1 MQKMV
6 LTVLLLLISPAIMAT
21 SAADDE
27 PIASSKIGEVAAFDD
42 VLIECFVAITTDGCE
57 DASENTVVLNW
68 WAYSDETN
76 SNWPDDDAKAR
87 AGELFV
93 NLTTDESQMITNEEI
108 SAEVANDNRN
118 EIEGMLPVVSLVGE
132 LNVYQELGGHRID
145 IPIEMTP
152 LVNFS
157 DSTIM
162 YIYLSKEYTIDDHN
176 RRLTN
181 LVYEMKPEFGFSNQ
195 ANNST
200 QTTWSLSESHL
211 TAAGVDFADSPYGW
225 SVTFALFGE
234 LEGSETNQLLYLN
247 QVELA
252 TQPGNVGLDEFLMP
266 IFAIV
271 FGVIVISTILGN
283 MYREEHGM
291 PIITGYWHRDKVNCL
306 VVELTTKNRRMEIK
320 SLEVDGPW
328 KLSSRFK
335 SRFIEAKK
343 STKIE
348 LKFKQAETTECRIH
362 IKLEVDELG
371 VWTQFLAIASNV
383 NEVIFFGTPLIFG
396 VLLVRNP

>member
-27 PIASSKIGEVAAFDD
+27 PIASSKIGEAAAFDD
-42 VLIECFVAITTDGCE
+42 VLIECFVAITTDDCE

-93 NLTTDESQMITNEEI
+93 NLTTDESQLITNEEI

-162 YIYLSKEYTIDDHN
+162 YIYLSKEYAIDDHN

-211 TAAGVDFADSPYGW
+211 SAAGVDFADSPYGW

-252 TQPGNVGLDEFLMP
+252 TQPENVGLDEFLMP

-362 IKLEVDELG
+362 IKLEVDVLG

-383 NEVIFFGTPLIFG
+383 TE
-396 VLLVRNP
+396 

>member
-1 MQKMV
+1 MQKMIV
-6 LTVLLLLISPAIMAT
+6 AVLLMLAFPAVIAA

-27 PIASSKIGEVAAFDD
+27 PIATSKIDNVTTFDEV
-42 VLIECFVAITTDGCE
+42 LMECFVAITTDDC
-57 DASENTVVLNW
+57 DAASDNTVVLNW
-68 WAYSDETN
+68 WSYSDETN

-93 NLTTDESQMITNEEI
+93 NLTKDDAQIIINEEI
-108 SAEVANDNRN
+108 SSQQANDNRN
-118 EIEGMLPVVSLVGE
+118 EIDNLLPVVSLVGE
-132 LNVYQELGGHRID
+132 LNIYQELDGHRID

-162 YIYLSKEYTIDDHN
+162 YIYLTKEYSIDDHN

-234 LEGSETNQLLYLN
+234 LEDGDTNQLLYLN

-252 TQPGNVGLDEFLMP
+252 TQSENVEFSEFLMP

-271 FGVIVISTILGN
+271 FGIIVISTILSN

-291 PIITGYWHRDKVNCL
+291 PIITGYWHRDKANCL
-306 VVELTTKNRRMEIK
+306 VVELTTKNRRLEIK

-348 LKFKQAETTECRIH
+348 LKFKQAESSECRIH
-362 IKLEVDELG
+362 IRLEVDELG

-383 NEVIFFGTPLIFG
+383 SE
-396 VLLVRNP
+396 

>member
-27 PIASSKIGEVAAFDD
+27 PIVSSRIGEVAAFDD
-42 VLIECFVAITTDGCE
+42 VLIECFVAITTDDCE

-93 NLTTDESQMITNEEI
+93 NLTSDESQIITNEEI
-108 SAEVANDNRN
+108 STEIANNNRN

-162 YIYLSKEYTIDDHN
+162 YIYLSKEYVIDDHN

-252 TQPGNVGLDEFLMP
+252 TQPENVGLDEFLMP

-283 MYREEHGM
+283 MYREENGM

-306 VVELTTKNRRMEIK
+306 VVELTTKNGRMEIK

-383 NEVIFFGTPLIFG
+383 NE
-396 VLLVRNP
+396 

>member
-1 MQKMV
+1 MRKMAV
-6 LTVLLLLISPAIMAT
+6 AVVLLVISTSSIGV
-21 SAADDE
+21 SAADNE
-27 PIASSKIGEVAAFDD
+27 AIASVEIDRVTTFDG
-42 VLIECFVAITTDGCE
+42 VLIECFVAITTDDCQTTSKE
-57 DASENTVVLNW
+57 SVVLNW

-93 NLTTDESQMITNEEI
+93 DLAAENAHPITNEE
-108 SAEVANDNRN
+108 SDPQQADDNRN
-118 EIEGMLPVVSLVGE
+118 HIEEMLPLVNLVGE
-132 LNVYQELGGHRID
+132 LNVYQELDGHRIEM
-145 IPIEMTP
+145 PIEITP
-152 LVNFS
+152 LVNLS

-162 YIYLSKEYTIDDHN
+162 YIYLSKAYAIDDHQ
-176 RRLTN
+176 RTLSN

-200 QTTWSLSESHL
+200 QTTWLLAESHL

-234 LEGSETNQLLYLN
+234 IEGNDANQLLYLN
-247 QVELA
+247 QVALA
-252 TQPGNVGLDEFLMP
+252 TQSENVELNEFLMP

-271 FGVIVISTILGN
+271 FAVIVISTILGN

-291 PIITGYWHRDKVNCL
+291 PIITGFWHRDKTNCL
-306 VVELTTKNRRMEIK
+306 VMELTTKNRRMEIK

-335 SRFIEAKK
+335 SRVIEANK
-343 STKIE
+343 SVNIE
-348 LKFKQAETTECRIH
+348 LKFKQLEPSECRLH

-371 VWTQFLAIASNV
+371 VWTQFLAI
-383 NEVIFFGTPLIFG
+383 TPNIDLQELAKFEG
-396 VLLVRNP
+396 M

>member
-6 LTVLLLLISPAIMAT
+6 LIVLLLLISPAIMAT

-27 PIASSKIGEVAAFDD
+27 PIASSKIGDAAAFEN
-42 VLIECFVAITTDGCE
+42 VLIECFVAITTDDCNA
-57 DASENTVVLNW
+57 ASENTVVLNW

-93 NLTTDESQMITNEEI
+93 NLTTDEPQMITNEEI

-118 EIEGMLPVVSLVGE
+118 EIQGLLPVVSLVGE

-152 LVNFS
+152 LANFS
-157 DSTIM
+157 DSKIM
-162 YIYLSKEYTIDDHN
+162 SIYLSQEYAIDDHN
-176 RRLTN
+176 RRLPN

-211 TAAGVDFADSPYGW
+211 TAAGVDFANSPYGW

-234 LEGSETNQLLYLN
+234 LDGSETNQLLYLN

-252 TQPGNVGLDEFLMP
+252 TQPENVGLDEFLMP

-383 NEVIFFGTPLIFG
+383 TE
-396 VLLVRNP
+396 

>member
-1 MQKMV
+1 MQKMLV
-6 LTVLLLLISPAIMAT
+6 AVLLLLICPAIITA
-21 SAADDE
+21 SAAEDDA
-27 PIASSKIGEVAAFDD
+27 IASSKIVEVATFDD
-42 VLIECFVAITTDGCE
+42 VLIECFVAITTDDCNA
-57 DASENTVVLNW
+57 ASENTVVLNW

-93 NLTTDESQMITNEEI
+93 NLTTDDAQMITNEEI

-118 EIEGMLPVVSLVGE
+118 EIQELLPVVSLVGE

-152 LVNFS
+152 LVNLS

-162 YIYLSKEYTIDDHN
+162 YIYLSKEYSIDDHN
-176 RRLTN
+176 RRLNN

-234 LEGSETNQLLYLN
+234 LEGSDTNQLLYLN

-252 TQPGNVGLDEFLMP
+252 TQSENVELNEFLMP

-291 PIITGYWHRDKVNCL
+291 PIITGYWHRDKANCL

-348 LKFKQAETTECRIH
+348 LKFKQAESAECRIH
-362 IKLEVDELG
+362 IRLEVDELG

-383 NEVIFFGTPLIFG
+383 TE
-396 VLLVRNP
+396 

>member
-1 MQKMV
+1 MRKMTV
-6 LTVLLLLISPAIMAT
+6 VVLLLLISPAVIGT
-21 SAADDE
+21 SAAEDDV
-27 PIASSKIGEVAAFDD
+27 IATSKIDNVTTFDE
-42 VLIECFVAITTDGCE
+42 VLIECFVAITTDDC
-57 DASENTVVLNW
+57 DAASENNVVLNW

-87 AGELFV
+87 AGELFA
-93 NLTTDESQMITNEEI
+93 NLTTDNAQMIINEEFSI
-108 SAEVANDNRN
+108 QQADDNRN
-118 EIEGMLPVVSLVGE
+118 EIKEILPVVSLVGE

-152 LVNFS
+152 LVNLS

-162 YIYLSKEYTIDDHN
+162 YIYLSKEYSIDDHN

-211 TAAGVDFADSPYGW
+211 TAAGVDFSDSPYGW

-234 LEGSETNQLLYLN
+234 LEGNDTNQLLYLN
-247 QVELA
+247 QVELV
-252 TQPGNVGLDEFLMP
+252 TQSENVELNEFLMP
-266 IFAIV
+266 VFAIV
-271 FGVIVISTILGN
+271 FGIIVISTILGN

-291 PIITGYWHRDKVNCL
+291 PIITGYWHREKANCL

-335 SRFIEAKK
+335 SRFLEAKK
-343 STKIE
+343 STKVE
-348 LKFKQAETTECRIH
+348 LKFKQPETTECRIH
-362 IKLEVDELG
+362 IRLEVDELG

-383 NEVIFFGTPLIFG
+383 NE
-396 VLLVRNP
+396 

>member
-27 PIASSKIGEVAAFDD
+27 PIASSKIGEAAAFGD
-42 VLIECFVAITTDGCE
+42 VLIECFVAITTDDCE

-108 SAEVANDNRN
+108 SAEVANNNRN

-152 LVNFS
+152 LVNLS

-162 YIYLSKEYTIDDHN
+162 YIYLSEEYAIDDHN

-252 TQPGNVGLDEFLMP
+252 TQPENVGLDEFLMP

-291 PIITGYWHRDKVNCL
+291 PIITGHWHRDKVNCL

-383 NEVIFFGTPLIFG
+383 NE
-396 VLLVRNP
+396 

>member
-27 PIASSKIGEVAAFDD
+27 PIASSKIGDATAFND
-42 VLIECFVAITTDGCE
+42 VLIECFVAITTDDRE

-108 SAEVANDNRN
+108 SAEVANNNRN

-152 LVNFS
+152 LVNLS

-162 YIYLSKEYTIDDHN
+162 YIYLSKEYSIDDHN

-252 TQPGNVGLDEFLMP
+252 TQPENVGLDEFLMP

-291 PIITGYWHRDKVNCL
+291 PIITGHWHHDKANCL

-343 STKIE
+343 SIKIE

-383 NEVIFFGTPLIFG
+383 NE
-396 VLLVRNP
+396 

>member
-27 PIASSKIGEVAAFDD
+27 PIASSKIGEAEAFGD
-42 VLIECFVAITTDGCE
+42 VLIECFVAMTTDDCE
-57 DASENTVVLNW
+57 DASESTVVLNW

-93 NLTTDESQMITNEEI
+93 NLTTDESLMITNEEI

-162 YIYLSKEYTIDDHN
+162 YIYLSKEYAIDDHN
-176 RRLTN
+176 RRLPN

-211 TAAGVDFADSPYGW
+211 TAAGVDFANSPYGW

-252 TQPGNVGLDEFLMP
+252 TQPENVGLDEFLMP

-335 SRFIEAKK
+335 SSFIEAKK

-383 NEVIFFGTPLIFG
+383 TE
-396 VLLVRNP
+396 

>member
-42 VLIECFVAITTDGCE
+42 VLIECFVAITTDDCE

-211 TAAGVDFADSPYGW
+211 TAAGVDFANSPYGW

-252 TQPGNVGLDEFLMP
+252 TQPENVGLDEFLMP

-383 NEVIFFGTPLIFG
+383 NE
-396 VLLVRNP
+396 

>member
-6 LTVLLLLISPAIMAT
+6 LPVLLLLISPAIMAT

-27 PIASSKIGEVAAFDD
+27 PIVSSRIGEIAAFDD
-42 VLIECFVAITTDGCE
+42 VLIECFVAITTDDCK
-57 DASENTVVLNW
+57 DVSENTVVLNW

-93 NLTTDESQMITNEEI
+93 NLTIDESQMITNEEI
-108 SAEVANDNRN
+108 NAEMANDNRN
-118 EIEGMLPVVSLVGE
+118 EIEDMLPVVRIVGE
-132 LNVYQELGGHRID
+132 LNVYEELGGHRIE

-152 LVNFS
+152 LVNLS

-162 YIYLSKEYTIDDHN
+162 YIFLSKEYSIDDHN

-211 TAAGVDFADSPYGW
+211 TAAGVDFAESPYGW

-234 LEGSETNQLLYLN
+234 LEGSDTNQLLYLN

-252 TQPGNVGLDEFLMP
+252 TQPENVELNEFLMP

-271 FGVIVISTILGN
+271 FGIIVISTILGN

-291 PIITGYWHRDKVNCL
+291 PIISGYWHRDKANCL

-328 KLSSRFK
+328 KLSTRFK

-348 LKFKQAETTECRIH
+348 LKFKQSESTECRIH
-362 IKLEVDELG
+362 IRLEVDELG

-383 NEVIFFGTPLIFG
+383 NE
-396 VLLVRNP
+396 